1 MSKFGAEHESATR
14 LLLTFRSAVHSI
26 RLFNLRLESPG
37 NRRGPPYRAVP
48 TPRLAAAS
56 NLRLIVRHGTMNRCV
71 AAHHQGDARL
81 NDFLERYRAYLGLL
95 ARLQVDP
102 RLRGRLDLSGV
113 VQQTLFEAHQVLREA
128 DARTAEE
135 RLAWLRKCL
144 AHNLTDELR
153 KLNAEMRDVR
163 RERSLE
169 AALGESSARLGA
181 WAAAADPSPSEHCVR
196 DEQAVQLA
204 AALQALPEAQREALV
219 LQHWHG
225 WKVAEIAAHLGRTRT
240 AIAGLL
246 KRGLARLRE
255 ELDSLAPAETD

>member
-1 MSKFGAEHESATR
+1 
-14 LLLTFRSAVHSI
+14 
-26 RLFNLRLESPG
+26 
-37 NRRGPPYRAVP
+37 
-48 TPRLAAAS
+48 
-56 NLRLIVRHGTMNRCV
+56 
-71 AAHHQGDARL
+71 L

-95 ARLQVDP
+95 AQLQVDP

-113 VQQTLFEAHQVLREA
+113 VQQTLFEAHQVLREG
-128 DARTAEE
+128 DSHTPEE

-169 AALGESSARLGA
+169 AALGTSSAGLGD
-181 WAAAADPSPSEHCVR
+181 WAAAAGPSPSEHCIR
-196 DEQAVQLA
+196 DERAVQLA
-204 AALQALPEAQREALV
+204 AALEALPEAQREALV

-225 WKVAEIAAHLGRTRT
+225 WKVSEIAAHLGRTRT
-240 AIAGLL
+240 AVAGLL

-255 ELDSLAPAETD
+255 ELDSLEPAETD